1 MAFASFGVEALLRV
15 CRGVKVAN
23 SIVKENM
30 TPPCATFDPV
40 QRGLKKKYRFFGS
53 SQIFRQNKY
62 DRASCNREKVA
73 VENIRLIEINFNSIA
88 FNTEN
93 YQTVI
98 LRLKKTP
105 LFFPMYTEPKSKLIK
120 RFCT

>member
-1 MAFASFGVEALLRV
+1 MTFASFGVEALLRV

-73 VENIRLIEINFNSIA
+73 AENIRLIEINFNPIV

-93 YQTVI
+93 YFSPYCD
-98 LRLKKTP
+98 LKNFIIFSNP
-105 LFFPMYTEPKSKLIK
+105 H
-120 RFCT
+120 